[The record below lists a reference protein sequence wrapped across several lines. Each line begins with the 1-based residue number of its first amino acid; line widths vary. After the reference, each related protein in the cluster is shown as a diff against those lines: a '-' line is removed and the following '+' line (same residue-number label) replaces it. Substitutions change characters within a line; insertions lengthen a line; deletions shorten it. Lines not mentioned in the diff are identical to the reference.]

1 MAMRK
6 GRAIGQILD
15 RRYYE
20 RFHGGGLPVVLV
32 GSNFDTARG
41 RLTNWAETT
50 AATQVRTSA
59 KRM

>member
-20 RFHGGGLPVVLV
+20 RFQGGNLPVVLV
-32 GSNFDTARG
+32 GANFDTARG
-41 RLTNWAETT
+41 RLSSWAETT
-50 AATQVRTSA
+50 AAKEIRTSA
-59 KRM
+59 KRI